1 MSRDQF
7 RSKVLLPFPYQF
19 DQSKLTPFRGP
30 FRVFEFTGNSQDFHR
45 KINRYLFSYFFTLGF
60 VLFFHAFLLVAVV
73 LETLKREKFARLS
86 SAFCVTFC
94 LFRLS
99 SQSRPHNLHKIHGK
113 MGKKLTL
120 SRPWTTAPVLVCAE
134 TRVYSGHYIGHAMGR
149 TAATRTT

>member
-1 MSRDQF
+1 MILTLFFDSDK
-7 RSKVLLPFPYQF
+7 STTALLPSSQI
-19 DQSKLTPFRGP
+19 
-30 FRVFEFTGNSQDFHR
+30 FEHVEDFIFIHIMSEPVLE
-45 KINRYLFSYFFTLGF
+45 KSLFSYFFTLGF

>member
-1 MSRDQF
+1 MKNVEKS
-7 RSKVLLPFPYQF
+7 P
-19 DQSKLTPFRGP
+19 
-30 FRVFEFTGNSQDFHR
+30 
-45 KINRYLFSYFFTLGF
+45 FSYFFTLGF

-120 SRPWTTAPVLVCAE
+120 SRPWTTASVTVRAE
-134 TRVYSGHYIGHAMGR
+134 TRIYSGHHNGHAVGR
-149 TAATRTT
+149 AAATRTPGCEYASHLALRDSDLANKREKRKRRKHERSHARTNESF